1 MDDRIGE
8 FACFCFASSASQRI
22 LVSCQHF
29 INDGTEKSLE
39 ILSQPV
45 FPTLVWTTL
54 FDDRESFNARLMEQI
69 HEMRRKDPAGV
80 DNTNIKG
87 WQSPN
92 ILQHLSEFEEINK
105 RILQVCRE
113 IGESQNFRQDLVYN
127 HQAWV
132 NFSPPGASN
141 KIHYHANCHFS
152 GVYYISLKAPEC
164 GSIFFRDP
172 RVASRMLTYPAEKPT
187 AFTTD
192 EIRMRPEEG
201 RMYVF
206 PGWLEHGVEENRSD
220 RDRVG
225 ISFNVLALPRQ

>member
-1 MDDRIGE
+1 MQI
-8 FACFCFASSASQRI
+8 I
-22 LVSCQHF
+22 P
-29 INDGTEKSLE
+29 
-39 ILSQPV
+39 QPL
-45 FPTLVWTTL
+45 FPSLVWTTL
-54 FDDRESFNARLMEQI
+54 FDDRKAFNARLLELTRQL
-69 HEMRRKDPAGV
+69 RDRNPAGV
-80 DNTNIKG
+80 ANTNIKG

-92 ILQHLSEFEEINK
+92 NLQTLPEFEDINR
-105 RILQVCRE
+105 RILQVCQR
-113 IGESQNFRQDLVYN
+113 IGESQNFRQNLVYR

-132 NFSPPGASN
+132 NISPPGASN

-172 RVASRMLTYPAEKPT
+172 RVAARMLTYPADRPT
-187 AFTTD
+187 EFTTD
-192 EIRMRPEEG
+192 EVRMPPEEG

-225 ISFNVLALPRQ
+225 ISFNVLASP